1 MPDFV
6 APDYPL
12 ARFLIE
18 RGLGLIYLVAFVV
31 AARQFPALCGERGL
45 EPAPRHLAR
54 RRFRDAPTLFHWG
67 YSDRRLTMASWT
79 GAIVALL
86 IVVGVVEQAPLPLT
100 MLAWVLL
107 WALYLSI
114 VNIGGTFYGFGWE
127 TLLLEAGSLAIF
139 LGNDA
144 VAPAWPI
151 LLAFR

>member
-1 MPDFV
+1 P
-6 APDYPL
+6 
-12 ARFLIE
+12 
-18 RGLGLIYLVAFVV
+18 
-31 AARQFPALCGERGL
+31 
-45 EPAPRHLAR
+45 
-54 RRFRDAPTLFHWG
+54 
-67 YSDRRLTMASWT
+67 DRRLTMSSWT
-79 GAIVALL
+79 GAIGALL

-100 MLAWVLL
+100 MLAWFLL

-151 LLAFR
+151 LLAFRWLAFRVEFGAGLIKLRGDACWRSLTCMDYHHETQPMPNPLSWLLPHIP